1 MKATV
6 SAPESWK
13 RVIEVEIPVEEVT
26 AAFEEKL
33 TKYKK
38 EIKMP
43 GFRPGKIP
51 VALIKQRFGASIRG
65 EAIDELVQKS
75 FKDACEQNQVT
86 PVAPAKVKEVKA
98 DKEDE
103 PVSFVIETEVDPPVD
118 IKGYEKL
125 KVKASPK
132 KIKDSDV
139 EDAIKGLQERFAE
152 FTTVERESRKGDYV
166 KFEYVKVVI
175 DGTERTDI
183 QNPNYP
189 VEIGGDSK
197 IKDFDKGLT
206 GRLAGETVEIDINF
220 PNDYS
225 EADIAGKSAQFTVKI
240 TAVQEK
246 KLPEVNEE
254 FMKKIGNF
262 TDIDAFRVNVKENI
276 EREETTRAKNEAHN
290 EAIEKIAADNPFDVP
305 PARVEQFIDYMYHES
320 TRYNRPGQPV
330 PSREEVAAHYHETA
344 IKNIKRQRIIDFI
357 ATKENIKATQEEVD
371 REVQRLADMY
381 NQPFETLKQSL
392 RQNGTTNRIRDD
404 IKEQKTLD
412 FLIGEY
418 TPQA

>member
-1 MKATV
+1 LKATV

-51 VALIKQRFGASIRG
+51 ASLIKQRFGASIRG

-75 FKDACEQNQVT
+75 FKDACEQNNVT
-86 PVAPAKVKEVKA
+86 PVAPANVKEVKA
-98 DKEDE
+98 DKDDE
-103 PVSFVIETEVDPPVD
+103 PVSFVIETEIDPPIE

-152 FTTVERESRKGDYV
+152 FTTVERESKKGDYV
-166 KFEYVKVVI
+166 KFEYVKVII

-206 GRLAGETVEIDINF
+206 GRLAGETAEIDIKF
-220 PNDYS
+220 PKDYS

-262 TDIDAFRVNVKENI
+262 ADIDAFRVNVKENI
-276 EREETTRAKNEAHN
+276 EREETTRAKNEAYN
-290 EAIEKIAADNPFDVP
+290 EVIEKIASDNPFDVP
-305 PARVEQFIDYMYHES
+305 PARVEQFIDYMYNES

-330 PSREEVAAHYHETA
+330 PAREEVAAHYTETA
-344 IKNIKRQRIIDFI
+344 IKSIKRQRIVDFI
-357 ATKENIKATQEEVD
+357 ANKENIKATQEEVD
-371 REVQRLADMY
+371 KEVQRLADMY

-404 IKEQKTLD
+404 IREQKTLD